1 MSGRRSA
8 ATESGITMI
17 LCGLTLREAAA
28 KAGVSDSTLVRA
40 CAQDG
45 IILSRGRPKSKKP
58 DSTGLDE
65 PALAIP
71 SDALN

>member
-1 MSGRRSA
+1 
-8 ATESGITMI
+8 MI
-17 LCGLTLREAAA
+17 LCGLTLRDAAA

-45 IILSRGRPKSKKP
+45 IILKRGRPPKKP

-65 PALAIP
+65 PALAVP
-71 SDALN
+71 GNALN